1 MELSVIWQSVG
12 YAEKHKSNWV
22 IKREK
27 FSIGNCDIPGLIT
40 GIKNKL
46 LNQHLGKLDVE
57 SFQFIKT
64 NVMRCNY
71 LCNSQYGLR

>member
-1 MELSVIWQSVG
+1 MELSVIWQSGG
-12 YAEKHKSNWV
+12 YAEQHKSNWV

-27 FSIGNCDIPGLIT
+27 FRIGNCDVHGLIT

-46 LNQHLGKLDVE
+46 LNQLLDKLDVE

-64 NVMRCNY
+64 NVMR
-71 LCNSQYGLR
+71 

>member
-1 MELSVIWQSVG
+1 MELSVIWQSGG

-22 IKREK
+22 IKREI

-46 LNQHLGKLDVE
+46 LNQHLDKLDVE
-57 SFQFIKT
+57 SFQLIKT
-64 NVMRCNY
+64 NVMR
-71 LCNSQYGLR
+71 